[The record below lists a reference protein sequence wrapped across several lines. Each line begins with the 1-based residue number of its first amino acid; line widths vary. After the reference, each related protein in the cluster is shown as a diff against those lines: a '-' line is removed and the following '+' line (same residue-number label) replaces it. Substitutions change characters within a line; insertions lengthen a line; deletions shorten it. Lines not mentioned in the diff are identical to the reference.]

1 MIKIVGLILLIYGG
15 AGVIAT
21 FFVYRGLRS
30 PLDKLRELLGK
41 LAEKV
46 EQGGNS
52 ATRASEVIAKTAP
65 IFEKI
70 AKLLAQIVSVL
81 RRIASGFGE
90 ASDLL
95 KGVDSTL
102 RTVEVPAIVPQTKT
116 LALTFGFP
124 VVTSVKLE
132 EYEVVGVKVYGPPVT
147 LTTKHL
153 GLELGNVTV
162 VSGLNLSHAKPLVPV
177 GQAFGSAGGNLQT
190 VQQQFDD
197 TGNHFDEARERALET
212 KEAAVK
218 TSERIQGLADKLEE
232 ASQDLSEMSQS
243 RLLALIPVLVLGYWG
258 FMHLAFALTG
268 LALLRI

>member
-1 MIKIVGLILLIYGG
+1 MIKIIGLILLIYGV

-21 FFVYRGLRS
+21 FFVYRGLRN

-46 EQGGNS
+46 AQGGSS

-81 RRIASGFGE
+81 RHIASGFGE
-90 ASDLL
+90 AANLFS
-95 KGVDSTL
+95 GVDTTL
-102 RTVEVPAIVPQTKT
+102 RAIQVPVIVPQTKT

-124 VVTSVKLE
+124 VVTAVHLK
-132 EYEVVGVKVYGPPVT
+132 EYEVVGVKVYGPPITV
-147 LTTKHL
+147 TTKHL
-153 GLELGNVTV
+153 GLDLGNVTV
-162 VSGLNLSHAKPLVPV
+162 VSGLNLSHVKPLAPV
-177 GQAFGSAGGNLQT
+177 GQAFGTAGGTLET
-190 VQQQFDD
+190 VQQQFDA

-212 KEAAVK
+212 KESAVK
-218 TSERIQGLADKLEE
+218 TSERLQGLADKLGE
-232 ASQDLSEMSQS
+232 ASQDIAEMSQS

-268 LALLRI
+268 LALLRM